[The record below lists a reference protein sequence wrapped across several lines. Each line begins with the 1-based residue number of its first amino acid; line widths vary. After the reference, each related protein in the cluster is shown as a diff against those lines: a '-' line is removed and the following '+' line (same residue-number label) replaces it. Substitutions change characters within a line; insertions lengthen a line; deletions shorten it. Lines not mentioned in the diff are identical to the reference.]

1 MAELVYKRLTEE
13 DLGAYLGLLRSMAK
27 FEKLE
32 DSFVANEELLRKWIL
47 EEKKQE
53 VYLLQEEGENIGFVC
68 FYESFSSFLCRP
80 GLYLDDLFIL
90 PEHRGK
96 GYGLKTMDML
106 AKTAVERGYG
116 RFEWIC
122 LDWNKGAMDFYR
134 EYGATQME
142 GWSMFRLA
150 GDKLL
155 EIGGK

>member
-1 MAELVYKRLTEE
+1 MPELVYKKLTAE
-13 DLGAYLGLLRSMAK
+13 DIPAYLELLHCMAE

-32 DSFVANEELLRKWIL
+32 DSFAADEASLQKWIV
-47 EEKKQE
+47 EQEKQE
-53 VYLLQEEGENIGFVC
+53 VYLLQEDGTNVGYVC

-96 GYGLKTMDML
+96 GYGKATLDWL
-106 AKTAVERGYG
+106 AAIAVDRGYG

-122 LDWNKGAMDFYR
+122 LDWNKGAMDFYKQ
-134 EYGATQME
+134 YGASQME

-150 GDKLL
+150 GEKLQ
-155 EIGGK
+155 EIGSR